1 MKWTEEDAGMY
12 QKAREY
18 VDTAVVPLVP
28 VSFSGD
34 MNQSAAM
41 NDYLTVLA
49 HELEKQYKGRILL
62 LPPVIYP
69 ADTNEALG
77 YIRPWTELLANQ
89 GFSHRFLLTS
99 DIMWKRHEQSLDAD
113 LIWMPSLPVASMERG
128 QARQMI
134 ADQVRQVAEH
144 FTLAW
149 ERGLSE

>member
-1 MKWTEEDAGMY
+1 MKWTEEDVIMY
-12 QKAREY
+12 QKAKEY
-18 VDTAVVPLVP
+18 IDTAVIPLLP

-34 MNQSAAM
+34 MNQSAAS
-41 NDYLTVLA
+41 NDYLTVLT

-69 ADTNEALG
+69 ADTKEAAGLVK
-77 YIRPWTELLANQ
+77 PWTELLNNQ
-89 GFSHRFLLTS
+89 GFAHRFLLTS

-113 LIWMPSLPVASMERG
+113 LLWMPSLPIASMERG

-134 ADQVRQVAEH
+134 ADQVRQLAEL

-149 ERGLSE
+149 EKDLSE